1 MLTRFYGH
9 FVMSLLFHGG
19 DLQSASAIYG
29 RDHGDWLDLSTGIN
43 QYSYP
48 VPAIAQDA
56 WHQLPYLNP
65 ALIHAATSFYGHHSC
80 LASSGSQSVIQL
92 LPSILHKLGNQKAA
106 WLPHV
111 GYQEHSEAWS
121 QQGDIH
127 TYNGLDSQ
135 LAAQEID
142 AALNNDDIAQEPSRE
157 IGHLV
162 IINPNNPTGE
172 TFTLQQLCLWAQKL
186 QAINGFLIVDEA
198 FIDTTPSASLLTQK
212 LADNIIVLRSVGKF
226 FGLAGIRL
234 GFTFAAQS
242 VLDRLAKEIGPWSV
256 NGPAQTVAI
265 AALNDT
271 SWQRNMRFAL
281 VNQRLEQLNI
291 WQNSM
296 IQLGAQLSASHELFR
311 SFIMT
316 PDLAYKLH
324 QNAAKNGILLRPV
337 DINSSMSLLRFGN
350 IDLSQASAIKR
361 CKTWLKQEYP

>member
-1 MLTRFYGH
+1 
-9 FVMSLLFHGG
+9 MSLLFHGG

-29 RDHGDWLDLSTGIN
+29 RDPGDWLDLSTGIN

-48 VPAIAQDA
+48 VPAITQDA

-65 ALIHAATSFYGHHSC
+65 ALINAATSYYGHHPC

-92 LPSILHKLGNQKAA
+92 LPAILHKLGNQKAA

-121 QQGDIH
+121 QQGDIQ
-127 TYNGLDSQ
+127 TYNGLNSQ
-135 LAAQEID
+135 LAAQQID
-142 AALNNDDIAQEPSRE
+142 AALNNDATGQKPRRE

-172 TFTLQQLCLWAQKL
+172 TFKLQQLCLWAQKL
-186 QAINGFLIVDEA
+186 QAKNGFLVVDEA
-198 FIDTTPSASLLTQK
+198 FIDTTPSASLLIQK
-212 LADNIIVLRSVGKF
+212 LADNIVVLRSVGKF

-234 GFTFAAQS
+234 GFTFAAQA
-242 VLDRLAKEIGPWSV
+242 VLNQLAKEIGPWSV

-265 AALNDT
+265 AALSDT
-271 SWQRNMRFAL
+271 QWQKNMRLAL
-281 VNQRLEQLNI
+281 VNERLEQLNL

-296 IQLGAQLSASHELFR
+296 IQLGAHLAASHELFR
-311 SFIMT
+311 SFIMA

-324 QNAAKNGILLRPV
+324 YSAAKNGILLRPV
-337 DINSSMSLLRFGN
+337 NINSSTSLLRFGN
-350 IDLSQASAIKR
+350 IGLSQAGAIKR
-361 CKTWLKQEYP
+361 CQTWLTQET